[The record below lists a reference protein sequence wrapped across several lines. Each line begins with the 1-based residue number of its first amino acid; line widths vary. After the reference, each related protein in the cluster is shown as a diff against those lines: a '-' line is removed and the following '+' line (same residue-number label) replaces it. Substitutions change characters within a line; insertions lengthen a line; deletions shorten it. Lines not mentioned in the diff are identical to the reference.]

1 MTVLVWLVSA
11 MALICAVMVVAS
23 DKTIYSA
30 LWLVANMVLLAV
42 LFLLLNAQFLAAV
55 QVIIYAGAIMVLFVF
70 IIALLS
76 PGSGTDV
83 EEHKDRGWRFWVGL
97 TGVLFISI
105 AVFVM
110 ANNGT
115 TFDKNSPDHTLRG
128 QHLSQLADTS
138 PANKQA
144 FQYTPDAVNA
154 HGNVQTVGET
164 LFTRFLLPFE
174 ITALLL
180 LVAAIGAVY
189 MTRRHREDRP
199 SVIG

>member
-1 MTVLVWLVSA
+1 VTALVWIVGAL
-11 MALICAVMVVAS
+11 ALICAVMVVAAP
-23 DKTIYSA
+23 KTLYSA

-83 EEHKDRGWRFWVGL
+83 EEHRDFGLRFLVGL
-97 TGVLFISI
+97 V
-105 AVFVM
+105 AVVFVTGTVFVL

-128 QHLSQLADTS
+128 QQVSIA
-138 PANKQA
+138 ANFGDYNAQA
-144 FQYTPDAVNA
+144 FQYNVDDVNA
-154 HGNVQTVGET
+154 HGNVQVVGET

-174 ITALLL
+174 ITSLLL

-189 MTRRHREDRP
+189 LTRHHRGEPRGQ
-199 SVIG
+199 V